1 MQDLRM
7 FEEFDYLERYVACV
21 RNLYRRL
28 HSAVN
33 EYYRQKS
40 KQLEQ
45 RVTAS
50 GVTPE
55 MKRSHL

>member
-1 MQDLRM
+1 MQNLRM
-7 FEEFDYLERYVACV
+7 FEEFVYLERYVACV
-21 RNLYRRL
+21 RGLHRRL
-28 HSAVN
+28 PSAVN

-50 GVTPE
+50 GITPK
-55 MKRSHL
+55 MKRRYP

>member
-1 MQDLRM
+1 M
-7 FEEFDYLERYVACV
+7 FEEFVYLERYVACV

-28 HSAVN
+28 PSAVN